1 MGRGWTVRSDAAYTA
16 AHWSSGLTNCAA
28 SFTCTPEGVK
38 PRHDNRD
45 RTMAGRLQG
54 KSALVTAAGQGM
66 GRAAAIAF
74 AREGARVTATDLKPD
89 LLQGLPAR
97 VATRALD
104 VLDDDAV
111 ERAVRDLGATDILFN
126 CAGYVHQGTILDC
139 TVADWDF
146 SFDLNVRSMF
156 VLSKAMLPKMIAAGG
171 GVILNMASVLGA
183 HKAAPN
189 RLAYAASKA
198 AVVGFTRALAIDHV
212 KQGIRVNCVC
222 PGTVDTPSLGDRI
235 NAFSD
240 PAQARKDFIAR
251 QPMGR
256 LANAEEIAETFVYLV
271 SDESSFMTGQAIFVD
286 GGMSL

>member
-1 MGRGWTVRSDAAYTA
+1 
-16 AHWSSGLTNCAA
+16 
-28 SFTCTPEGVK
+28 
-38 PRHDNRD
+38 
-45 RTMAGRLQG
+45 MAGRLQG

-66 GRAAAIAF
+66 GRAGALAF
-74 AREGARVTATDLKPD
+74 AREGARVLATDLKPET
-89 LLQGLPAR
+89 LTSLEGAGI
-97 VATRALD
+97 ATRALNVRD
-104 VLDDDAV
+104 HA
-111 ERAVRDLGATDILFN
+111 AVRALVDEIGAVDILFN

-139 TVADWDF
+139 SLEDWDF

-156 VLSKAMLPKMIAAGG
+156 VLTRAMLPKMIAAGG

-198 AVVGFTRALAIDHV
+198 AVAGFTRALAVDHV
-212 KQGIRVNCVC
+212 KQGIRVNCIC
-222 PGTVDTPSLGDRI
+222 PGTVDTPSLAERI
-235 NAFSD
+235 SAFAD
-240 PAQARKDFIAR
+240 PVQARKDFIAR

-256 LANAEEIAETFVYLV
+256 LATAEELAETFVYLV

>member
-1 MGRGWTVRSDAAYTA
+1 MT
-16 AHWSSGLTNCAA
+16 
-28 SFTCTPEGVK
+28 
-38 PRHDNRD
+38 
-45 RTMAGRLQG
+45 GRLQG

-66 GRAAAIAF
+66 GRAAVSAF
-74 AREGARVTATDLKPD
+74 AREGARVIATDLNEE
-89 LLQGLPAR
+89 LLAQLPQG
-97 VATRALD
+97 ATGQRLD
-104 VLDDDAV
+104 VLDDAAVQSFV
-111 ERAVRDLGATDILFN
+111 ERTGAVDILFN
-126 CAGYVHQGTILDC
+126 CAGYVHQGTILEC
-139 TVADWDF
+139 TVKDWDF

-156 VLSKAMLPKMIAAGG
+156 VMTKAMLPKMIGAGG

-198 AVVGFTRALAIDHV
+198 AVAGFTRALAVDHV
-212 KQGIRVNCVC
+212 KQGIRVNCIC

-235 NAFSD
+235 NAFAD
-240 PAQARKDFIAR
+240 PVQARKDFIAR

-256 LANAEEIAETFVYLV
+256 LATAEEIAETFVYLV

>member
-1 MGRGWTVRSDAAYTA
+1 
-16 AHWSSGLTNCAA
+16 
-28 SFTCTPEGVK
+28 
-38 PRHDNRD
+38 
-45 RTMAGRLQG
+45 MAGRLQS

-66 GRAAAIAF
+66 GRAAVLAF
-74 AREGARVTATDLKPD
+74 AREGARVTATDLREE
-89 LLQGLPAR
+89 LLAELPAGI
-97 VATRALD
+97 ATQGLD
-104 VLDDDAV
+104 VLDDAAV
-111 ERAVRDLGATDILFN
+111 QAFVAQIGAVDILFN
-126 CAGYVHQGTILDC
+126 CAGYVHQGTILEC
-139 TVADWDF
+139 SVADWDF

-156 VLSKAMLPKMIAAGG
+156 VLSKAMLPQMIAAGG

-198 AVVGFTRALAIDHV
+198 AVAGFTRALAIDHV

-235 NAFSD
+235 NAFAD
-240 PAQARKDFIAR
+240 PVQARKDFIAR

-256 LANAEEIAETFVYLV
+256 LATAEEIAETFVYLV